1 MRRWSSTPEWSLSKK
16 DGMTIYRLGD
26 QHPVLDLDTWV
37 APSAQVMG
45 NVHLEKGS
53 SVWFGAVV
61 RADNEPMRIGAG
73 SNVQDG
79 AVLHSDPGVPLD
91 VGENVTVGHHAML
104 HGCTVGDGSLIGIG
118 AVVLNGAR
126 IGKHCLVAAGALVTE
141 GKSFPDGSLIVGSP
155 AVVKRELSPEQ
166 ISGLLD
172 SARHYQDNA
181 RRYRATLATGSRI
194 G

>member
-1 MRRWSSTPEWSLSKK
+1 
-16 DGMTIYRLGD
+16 MTVYRLGEQQPRLD
-26 QHPVLDLDTWV
+26 QDTWV

-45 NVHLEKGS
+45 HVHLEMGC

-79 AVLHSDPGVPLD
+79 AVLHSDPGFPLHI
-91 VGENVTVGHHAML
+91 GENVTIGHQAML
-104 HGCTVGDGSLIGIG
+104 HGCTVGAGSLIGIG

-155 AVVKRELSPEQ
+155 AVVKRELSPKQ
-166 ISGLLD
+166 INGLLD
-172 SARHYQDNA
+172 SARHYRENA
-181 RRYRATLATGSRI
+181 CRYRETLVVQCP
-194 G
+194 

>member
-1 MRRWSSTPEWSLSKK
+1 
-16 DGMTIYRLGD
+16 MTVYRLGEK
-26 QHPVLDLDTWV
+26 QPHLDPDNWV
-37 APSAQVMG
+37 APSAQVIG
-45 NVHLEKGS
+45 HVHLEAGC
-53 SVWFGAVV
+53 SVWFGAVI
-61 RADNEPMRIGAG
+61 RADNEPMHIGAG

-79 AVLHSDPGVPLD
+79 AVLHSDPGFPLHI
-91 VGENVTVGHHAML
+91 GANVTVGHQAML
-104 HGCTVGDGSLIGIG
+104 HGCTIGEGSLIGIG

-172 SARHYQDNA
+172 SARHYQENA
-181 RRYRATLATGSRI
+181 RRYLGSLVVLPNK